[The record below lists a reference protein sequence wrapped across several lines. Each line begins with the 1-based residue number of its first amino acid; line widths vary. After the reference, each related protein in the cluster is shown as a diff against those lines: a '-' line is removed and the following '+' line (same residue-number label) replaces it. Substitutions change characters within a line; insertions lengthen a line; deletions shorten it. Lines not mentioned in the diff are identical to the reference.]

1 MSENILNDKSTPLD
15 FFIGIFVSILSSIMN
30 AAGLNLLKLDHVK
43 NLNKPFKLRKNEC
56 ERPLWHLGLYFYII
70 SQSVGNTIALNYIK
84 AEWVA
89 PLGAIA
95 LIFNF
100 IFARIL
106 VKTIITRKDIIGTV
120 IVIISVI
127 WIVIFNDMNHPEKA
141 EQLTI
146 DNLKELMSRTEFIIY
161 FSILNFLIL
170 ITLAIT
176 LYVYWVLFDD
186 RRKRKHSYI
195 KYIDPVRLGKFIGM
209 IMAIIGG
216 LIASQTLLL
225 AKSGVKL
232 IYYSIIYTNQFDDAL
247 SSIILVLLAI
257 TAILQVYCL
266 NTALKLHDSVL
277 VVPMFYGIYT
287 TMSISN
293 SLIYLD
299 QLNTY
304 PPYALALVVIGVF
317 FLIYGVKLLSQS
329 KEDHTIVIKTS
340 EEDDSNY
347 TASNKFANIRE
358 EWMDKL

>member
-106 VKTIITRKDIIGTV
+106 VKTIITRKDII
-120 IVIISVI
+120 
-127 WIVIFNDMNHPEKA
+127 A

-304 PPYALALVVIGVF
+304 PPYALALVVIDV
-317 FLIYGVKLLSQS
+317 
-329 KEDHTIVIKTS
+329 
-340 EEDDSNY
+340 
-347 TASNKFANIRE
+347 
-358 EWMDKL
+358 

>member
-1 MSENILNDKSTPLD
+1 MPENILNDKSTPLD
-15 FFIGIFVSILSSIMN
+15 FFIGILVSILSSIMN

-43 NLNKPFKLRKNEC
+43 NQNKPFKLRKNEC

-106 VKTIITRKDIIGTV
+106 VKTIITRKDII
-120 IVIISVI
+120 
-127 WIVIFNDMNHPEKA
+127 A

-195 KYIDPVRLGKFIGM
+195 KYIDPVRLGRFIGM

-232 IYYSIIYTNQFDDAL
+232 IYYSIIYTNQFDDPL
-247 SSIILVLLAI
+247 SSVILVLLAI

-304 PPYALALVVIGVF
+304 PPYALALVVI
-317 FLIYGVKLLSQS
+317 
-329 KEDHTIVIKTS
+329 
-340 EEDDSNY
+340 EDDSNY

-358 EWMDKL
+358 EWMDKLSRYVSFFKTKGNNNSTNKEMEYDTEMVKNEK